1 MKKMLTTLSALLM
14 TLFTLS
20 AQSNNEITYKGL
32 APHRSEFVTYS
43 TRNAA
48 DKGNRAAERY
58 YIDLTKHL
66 KMQGYSEA
74 GHLISIYE
82 VEIPLLWRDRVTF
95 LHTEGGQAERLVRV
109 NGRVVGES
117 RDNRAPSEF
126 DISRFIRD
134 GVTRIEIINPKQS
147 DERPAEM
154 VADHPTVDQ
163 LFLYS
168 QPPIRIHDVIVSA
181 KPDKG
186 RKHGELKMQVVVGAS
201 VDKDDKVSVGYDIY
215 SPEKELKYYDV
226 REVDIHP
233 NGLDT
238 LHFETNIYGAME
250 RLWSAESPKLY
261 DVTLYVKRGGI
272 ISEYVNINVGF
283 GTTTYANGEILRNG
297 KPIDI
302 RAAHYNTSGNAKST
316 EADLRAL
323 KKERINTLYI
333 DYPQPYWFYDL
344 CDRVG
349 LYVVEQANINT
360 DPKGGDRSRR
370 GSLTNNPQWLGDFLE
385 RVEASYYRVRIHPS
399 VIAWSTG
406 GYSGSGYNMYKCY
419 EWLKSVEPARPVVY
433 RGGEWNNDVVL
444 PEAVK

>member
-14 TLFTLS
+14 ALFTLS

-48 DKGNRAAERY
+48 DKGNRAAEKY

-95 LHTEGGQAERLVRV
+95 LHAEGGQAERLVRV

-226 REVDIHP
+226 REIELSGI
-233 NGLDT
+233 GLDT
-238 LHFETNIYGAME
+238 LSFETNIYGAME

-272 ISEYVNINVGF
+272 ILEYLKLKVGF
-283 GTTTYANGEILRNG
+283 GDTTYADGKIYRNG
-297 KPIDI
+297 TPVEIK
-302 RAAHYNTSGNAKST
+302 AANYNSAATAKQTST
-316 EADLRAL
+316 DLKAL
-323 KKERINTLYI
+323 KKRGINTIYP

-344 CDRVG
+344 CDELG
-349 LYVVEQANINT
+349 LYIIEQPNINT
-360 DPKGGDRSRR
+360 DPKDGDRSRK
-370 GSLTNNPQWLGDFLE
+370 GTLANNPKWLGDFLE
-385 RVEASYYRVRIHPS
+385 RAKASYFRVRNHPS
-399 VIAWSTG
+399 IIGWSLG
-406 GYSGSGYNMYKCY
+406 GPSGGGYNMYKCY
-419 EWLKSVEPARPVVY
+419 EWFKEWEQERPIVY
-433 RGGEWNNDVVL
+433 RDGDWNSDLEL
-444 PEAVK
+444 PAPIE